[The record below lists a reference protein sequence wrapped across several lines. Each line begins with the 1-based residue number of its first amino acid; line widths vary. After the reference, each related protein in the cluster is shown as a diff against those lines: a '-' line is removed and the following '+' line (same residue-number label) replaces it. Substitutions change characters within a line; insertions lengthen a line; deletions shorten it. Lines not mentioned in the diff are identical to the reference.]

1 VLLDDCLSYAWPVR
15 TEVYLGFLWRNADK
29 FATGF
34 EVVRARC
41 NQEIVTW
48 EQTKMMVMFLRC
60 LRFVFDGHQLQ
71 REPALWWSQR
81 EYSNDGQVQVWHGLG
96 FQNTLQRY
104 GYCWLEPRIDWSQLT
119 FHTNI
124 TDNVLFGN
132 RPIRSR
138 YLRRGGQVYD
148 FIALTR
154 LLELG
159 LGWIGRYM
167 DNIAIQSQLIS
178 WIAHLCLKQLRID
191 VLTTVKRE
199 IKLEYREESLEGQ
212 RPFSFKYLNKIMI
225 GGVHLISGNRSR
237 FKRVTRLSRFLFG
250 YSDGNFRN
258 NWEDR
263 PFRKLYRRAHT
274 ALGLLRPDLATT
286 LWQQLERHLHAYHW
300 VLPYPSS
307 YDGFMHKTKQSQ
319 RMWYSI
325 HLVSGSGDADDLC
338 NVWEWA
344 RKRRQGGEPA
354 VLPGYLTWTKEEW
367 QEWIGAEVVASS
379 SRV

>member
-1 VLLDDCLSYAWPVR
+1 MLSR

-138 YLRRGGQVYD
+138 YLRRGGQVYN

-199 IKLEYREESLEGQ
+199 IKLEYREESLEG
-212 RPFSFKYLNKIMI
+212 
-225 GGVHLISGNRSR
+225 
-237 FKRVTRLSRFLFG
+237 
-250 YSDGNFRN
+250 
-258 NWEDR
+258 
-263 PFRKLYRRAHT
+263 
-274 ALGLLRPDLATT
+274 
-286 LWQQLERHLHAYHW
+286 
-300 VLPYPSS
+300 
-307 YDGFMHKTKQSQ
+307 
-319 RMWYSI
+319 
-325 HLVSGSGDADDLC
+325 
-338 NVWEWA
+338 
-344 RKRRQGGEPA
+344 
-354 VLPGYLTWTKEEW
+354 
-367 QEWIGAEVVASS
+367 
-379 SRV
+379 